1 MNMVKRLQTWTK
13 NPFLTK
19 WPNPRTF

>member
-13 NPFLTK
+13 DPFLTK